1 LKAKE
6 DLARLFNDAL
16 AKAGLAAAS
25 VETFATPRRLA
36 LIATGLPLA
45 TEAVSEET
53 KGPKV
58 GAPPQ
63 AMEGFL
69 RKTGLSQDQLVER
82 HGVYYA
88 VAQKA
93 GRQTVDVLAEAIP
106 AIIRAF
112 PWPKSQRWGAA
123 SASTESLR
131 WVRPL
136 QGIVALL
143 GDAVVHCEIEGIVSG
158 AETMGHRFH
167 HSGPIIIENAGDYI
181 EKLRD
186 AHILVHFSERCRII
200 RDGAKAAAE
209 AAGLTLVEDEGL
221 VIENAG
227 LTEWPVPMLGR
238 FDPAFLDV
246 PQEVIQL
253 TARVNQKYFVCHSP
267 LPPAGGAG
275 GGPELHAGAPSPN
288 PSRTREGDLANAFVC
303 TANIDAHDKGAAIV
317 AGNEKVLAARLSDAK
332 FFWEQD
338 LKVALDD
345 QAQKLAQITFHEKLG
360 SVADKVERVAKLAR
374 WLVEQGIV
382 GPRSPAQ
389 AGAQPA
395 TNESSDAVL
404 DPGLR
409 RGTQDLDGAPNPNVT
424 PAKAG
429 GQLRSEPLES
439 TGQEMDSR
447 LRGNDEDISVRAF
460 ADQAERAAKPAR
472 WLVEKDIVGP
482 RSPAQT
488 GAQPAT
494 NESSDQ
500 VLDPG
505 LRRGTQDLADQAER
519 AARLCKADLVTG
531 MVGEFPELQGIM
543 GGYYARA
550 QGESDA
556 VADAIRD
563 HYKPVGQG
571 DDVPTAPVAV
581 AVSLADK
588 LDTIVSF
595 LAIDE
600 KPTGSKDPFAIRR
613 AAIGLIQLIVIN
625 DLRLPLFAISSNALF
640 GLAETA
646 FSMVNELGAEV
657 QNYTEILAN
666 LQALETAGFS
676 DNEFIQLNLPDVQ
689 NVRESGAMN
698 LLLLV
703 RAKFSAGPKAFIA
716 EVNDFFADR
725 LKVQQRE
732 AGVRHDLI
740 DAVFS
745 LGGEDDLVRL
755 LARVKALQAY
765 ITTAEGANLLAAYK
779 RAANILKQAE
789 SSSPSTRDGEG
800 DRSAQPRG
808 GGAPPSV
815 ADATA
820 TSPSR
825 VDGEELAL
833 LTALDAAEPKAAA
846 ALSVEDFEGAMA
858 ALATLRA
865 PIDAF
870 FEAVMVNDPDQDK
883 RTFRL
888 GLLARFRDAV
898 HQVADFSKIEG

>member
-1 LKAKE
+1 MTDFLLELRSEEIPARMQVKAKE

-45 TEAVSEET
+45 TDAVSEET

-69 RKTGLSQDQLVER
+69 RKAGLTQDQLIER
-82 HGVYYA
+82 DGVYFA
-88 VAQKA
+88 VVEKA
-93 GRQTVDVLAEAIP
+93 GRQTADVLAEAIP

-123 SASTESLR
+123 SVSTESLR

-143 GDAVVHCEIEGIVSG
+143 GDAVVHCEIDGIVSG

-167 HSGPIIIENAGDYI
+167 HNGPVNIGNAGDYAQ
-181 EKLRD
+181 KLRN
-186 AHILVHFSERCRII
+186 AHVLVHFSERCRII
-200 RDGAKAAAE
+200 RDGAKAAAA

-253 TARVNQKYFVCHSP
+253 TARVNQKYFVCHDTS
-267 LPPAGGAG
+267 GK
-275 GGPELHAGAPSPN
+275 
-288 PSRTREGDLANAFVC
+288 LANAFVC
-303 TANIDAHDKGAAIV
+303 TANIDAHDGGAAIV

-345 QAQKLAQITFHEKLG
+345 QATKLAQITFHEKLG

-374 WLVEQGIV
+374 WLVEEGIV
-382 GPRSPAQ
+382 K
-389 AGAQPA
+389 GATA
-395 TNESSDAVL
+395 DA
-404 DPGLR
+404 
-409 RGTQDLDGAPNPNVT
+409 
-424 PAKAG
+424 
-429 GQLRSEPLES
+429 
-439 TGQEMDSR
+439 
-447 LRGNDEDISVRAF
+447 
-460 ADQAERAAKPAR
+460 
-472 WLVEKDIVGP
+472 
-482 RSPAQT
+482 
-488 GAQPAT
+488 
-494 NESSDQ
+494 
-500 VLDPG
+500 
-505 LRRGTQDLADQAER
+505 AER

-531 MVGEFPELQGIM
+531 MVGEFPELQGLM

-556 VADAIRD
+556 VADAVRD

-571 DDVPTAPVAV
+571 DDVPTAPVTV

-588 LDTIVSF
+588 LDT
-595 LAIDE
+595 LARFFAAGMP
-600 KPTGSKDPFAIRR
+600 PTGSKDPFALRR
-613 AAIGLIQLIVIN
+613 AAIGFLSLLLQN
-625 DLRLPLFAISSNALF
+625 DLRCSLRDMLVA
-640 GLAETA
+640 T
-646 FSMVNELGAEV
+646 GAGASFD
-657 QNYTEILAN
+657 T
-666 LQALETAGFS
+666 LE
-676 DNEFIQLNLPDVQ
+676 EFLI
-689 NVRESGAMN
+689 
-698 LLLLV
+698 
-703 RAKFSAGPKAFIA
+703 
-716 EVNDFFADR
+716 DR

-789 SSSPSTRDGEG
+789 GVD
-800 DRSAQPRG
+800 A
-808 GGAPPSV
+808 GAPAP
-815 ADATA
+815 ADLVT
-820 TSPSR
+820 
-825 VDGEELAL
+825 EELAL
-833 LTALDAAEPKAAA
+833 RTALDAAEPKAAA

-870 FEAVMVNDPDQDK
+870 FEGVMVNDPDPAK
-883 RTFRL
+883 RAFRL

-898 HQVADFSKIEG
+898 TQVADFSKIEG